1 MAAQMLLLITT
12 DYLSHL
18 HLVLLML
25 LSLDRR
31 RCRLVHLEGA
41 IGVLHRKSPAMSA
54 TAASRA
60 VIDGLL
66 RTVTGG
72 LTVG

>member
-1 MAAQMLLLITT
+1 MLLLITT
-12 DYLSHL
+12 NYLSHL
-18 HLVLLML
+18 HLVLLL

-41 IGVLHRKSPAMSA
+41 IGVLHRQSPAMST

-66 RTVTGG
+66 RTMTRG